1 MRVRIT
7 MSRSPREVE
16 MDIDDLAGFKSEVS
30 KLYTDEQQI
39 WWLTDIKGKELGLP
53 VEQIGHIE
61 IDTSDQKRHV
71 GFA

>member
-16 MDIDDLAGFKSEVS
+16 MDINDLAGFKSEVS
-30 KLYTDEQQI
+30 KLYADDQQI
-39 WWLTDIKGKELGLP
+39 WWVTDIKGKELGLP

-61 IDTSDQKRHV
+61 IDTTDQERHV

>member
-16 MDIDDLAGFKSEVS
+16 IDIEDLAGFKVEVS
-30 KLYTDEQQI
+30 KLYAEEKEI
-39 WWLTDIKGKELGLP
+39 WWVTDIKGKELGLP
-53 VEQIGHIE
+53 VENIGHIE
-61 IDTSDQKRHV
+61 IDTTERERQV

>member
-16 MDIDDLAGFKSEVS
+16 IDIEDLAGFKVEVS
-30 KLYTDEQQI
+30 KLFADEKEI
-39 WWLTDIKGKELGLP
+39 WWVTDIKGKELGLP
-53 VEQIGHIE
+53 VENIGHIE
-61 IDTSDQKRHV
+61 IDTTERERQV

>member
-16 MDIDDLAGFKSEVS
+16 IDIEDLAGFKVEVS
-30 KLYTDEQQI
+30 KLYADEKEI
-39 WWLTDIKGKELGLP
+39 WWVTDIKGKELGLP
-53 VEQIGHIE
+53 VENIGHIE
-61 IDTSDQKRHV
+61 IDTTERERQV